1 LKVLAIDYGSK
12 RIGLALGDTTLGIAL
27 PLEVIENKGEK
38 TLQVISN
45 KVKDF
50 GVHIILIGLPLT
62 QRGKEGQRAKEVKGF
77 TEKLKEFLPED
88 VEIIL
93 WDERYTTEEAYRLM
107 QGVGLKRKERLK
119 DSLSAYIILLEYM
132 ESL

>member
-1 LKVLAIDYGSK
+1 MKVLAIDYGSK

-50 GVHIILIGLPLT
+50 VVHIFLLGLPLT